1 MAPRRQHGAPLVVT
15 PAPHGSPVTRLERL
29 PRETVSG
36 EAATYNEQWLQHLIQ
51 AHPELL
57 PITEIE
63 PAFEPAIPVCIE
75 LPTPKG
81 YIDNFF
87 ITPTGNLL
95 FAECKLWCNPEARRQ
110 VVAQVMDYV
119 ESITSWGYA
128 DLEDRTE

>member
-1 MAPRRQHGAPLVVT
+1 MTSRRQHGVPLVVT
-15 PAPHGSPVTRLERL
+15 PFEHGSTVARLERL

-36 EAATYNEQWLQHLIQ
+36 EAAPYDEQWLQHLIQ
-51 AHPELL
+51 AHPEIL

-81 YIDNFF
+81 YIDNFLV
-87 ITPTGNLL
+87 TPTGNLL
-95 FAECKLWCNPEARRQ
+95 FAECKLWRNPEARRQ

-119 ESITSWGYA
+119 ESITS
-128 DLEDRTE
+128 